1 VKENEKIDVKKIQ
14 KIVPSVDDGSHV
26 ILLLKSAAG
35 GEIPASLL
43 VKIEVGNVVGQTI
56 AKNQTIVGGKTEITR
71 LNVMTLMREILKNL
85 KKLLKK

>member
-1 VKENEKIDVKKIQ
+1 M
-14 KIVPSVDDGSHV
+14 

-35 GEIPASLL
+35 GEIPVSLL

-56 AKNQTIVGGKTEITR
+56 AKNQTIVGEKAEIIR
-71 LNVMTLMREILKNL
+71 LNVMTLMREISKNL

>member
-1 VKENEKIDVKKIQ
+1 M
-14 KIVPSVDDGSHV
+14 

-35 GEIPASLL
+35 VEIPASLL

-71 LNVMTLMREILKNL
+71 LNVMTRMREILKNL